1 MPRAG
6 QSRRHTGIKAEI
18 VAAENMADQSLELPI
33 PIKRSKTIL
42 LASYYGL
49 IIYFFAASVM
59 ATGNL
64 NLATLFIWLIQVL
77 PLLLFLPGLHI
88 NRLRTYGWA
97 SFLVLLYFIHAVLV
111 VFDPA
116 RRGLG
121 VVEILLCC
129 TLFVT
134 LIVSIRQFKAH
145 YQVTF

>member
-1 MPRAG
+1 MPCTG
-6 QSRRHTGIKAEI
+6 QSHRDTGVKAE
-18 VAAENMADQSLELPI
+18 VAPAHTMADQPQELPI
-33 PIKRSKTIL
+33 PIKRSKAVL

-49 IIYFFAASVM
+49 IIYFFAASIL

-77 PLLLFLPGLHI
+77 PLLLFLPGLHT

-134 LIVSIRQFKAH
+134 LIVFIRQFKAH
-145 YQVTF
+145 YRVSI